1 MNNFFAGLKA
11 FKDAWITP
19 KDKPEFLQD
28 IPTGSLRITTPDGKT
43 SVSMDIVTRADE
55 RRAQAL
61 AALLLGGERI
71 MLEDADGFGLTE

>member
-1 MNNFFAGLKA
+1 MNIVKGLKA
-11 FKDAWITP
+11 LKEAWITP
-19 KDKPEFLQD
+19 KDTPAILD